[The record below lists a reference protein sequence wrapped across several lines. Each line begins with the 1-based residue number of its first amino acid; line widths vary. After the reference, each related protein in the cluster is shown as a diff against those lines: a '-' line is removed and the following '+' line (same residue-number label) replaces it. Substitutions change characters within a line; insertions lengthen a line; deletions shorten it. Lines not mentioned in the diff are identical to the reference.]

1 LGSTSELGK
10 NGEPKIPM
18 VGECRLKGADYLV
31 TQIGFESQEEV
42 AKACFPE
49 ITQLGKREWA
59 TKDWR
64 LVGLH
69 GIVFFRRSLRTNFDW
84 CLSAIRF
91 RCVHNAPN
99 PRRPGCL
106 NRARF

>member
-10 NGEPKIPM
+10 NGEPKSPM
-18 VGECRLKGADYLV
+18 VGDCRLKGADYLV

-84 CLSAIRF
+84 CLVRNSLQMRAQRPEPSAT
-91 RCVHNAPN
+91 
-99 PRRPGCL
+99 GL
-106 NRARF
+106 SQ